1 MRMLLFSAA
10 AAACLVA
17 APASAAEIVGD
28 TTGNPTWNRPVGGG
42 PGLSGV
48 GTATPYEA
56 IPFTVD
62 AAGNY
67 VLALSAL
74 TANFDIYLHLYQ
86 NSFDPNNQLSNLLAG
101 NDDGGPGL
109 DSLLNFG
116 LATGTSYFAVVS
128 GFSNSDFGSY
138 RLAVTGP
145 GNVSIGGAVPEPTT
159 WAMMLIG
166 FGFVGGA
173 MRSAKRRQKVTVSYA

>member
-10 AAACLVA
+10 AAACFVA
-17 APASAAEIVGD
+17 APANAAEIVTD
-28 TTGNPTWNRPVGGG
+28 TTGKPTWNRPILGG
-42 PGLSGV
+42 PALSLV
-48 GTATPYEA
+48 GTATPYES

-74 TANFDIYLHLYQ
+74 TANYDTYLHLYQ

-101 NDDGGPGL
+101 DDDGGAGF

-116 LATGTSYFAVVS
+116 LTAGTSYFAVVS
-128 GFSNSDFGSY
+128 GFNNSDFGSS
-138 RLAVTGP
+138 RLAITGP
-145 GNVSIGGAVPEPTT
+145 GNVSIGGAVPEPAT

-173 MRSAKRRQKVTVSYA
+173 MRIAKRRQKVTVSYA